1 MFLGLVAA
9 FASQAADYTLDF
21 RDATPVASEAPVLR
35 KAEMPLAVGQIP
47 SVAVGDSL
55 DLQLFDDV
63 AVLVDVADTLPEYLG
78 GKAYSLTLGDGVC
91 GSTLIE
97 NAEGLL
103 LELRDIEAC
112 RLYSI
117 SVRDGRAY
125 IEETDL
131 SLARRGGCI
140 EVETPELDAD
150 GEGSDA
156 ASTTKRRLLGA
167 VPGNPFD
174 DNIVAPAPVT
184 VDIMLVFDI
193 GAQTWV
199 EKSTKYSSITNFAI
213 AQVAKMN
220 QVLRNTDLHTNFWY
234 RLVDVATVDSR
245 WTVIDKTVLPAMRTG
260 IMESSGI
267 WGEVATRR
275 EACGADVVSLIIDT
289 GSAYGTTGIG
299 YITHGTTYDKWVNSY
314 RSWCYSCCAI
324 RSVENDYTLSH
335 EVGHNMGLTHSP
347 TLANWSKSGTFDYCN
362 GYNFTGGDG
371 KHYNTVMA
379 YNYDQY
385 YSDYI
390 EIPYFSSPLHT
401 YAGVPVGT
409 AISNDC
415 TRALRQTCRGIAD
428 WHTQTI
434 PLPSDVVFSPSA
446 NDAFIPPASVTLS
459 TLGGYDIHYT
469 IDGSEPTRE
478 SPIYVAPIS
487 FTTATTI
494 KAIAIVD
501 EERTSPIFVA
511 EYNPVATGT
520 TIWLDV
526 GSGGEPVN
534 WTTAGWLDEKNS
546 ETTGLAWPAAG
557 DYVAY
562 LRSAPTVNVDSPV
575 TLKALVYACEEPITI
590 NADANNISAASIDVL
605 GKGVIAGTNYS
616 FTDWKLHP
624 NSSLTIAPGEGKILD
639 WTKAPSM
646 GDSTARLVVSN
657 GTLQAKTSGST
668 PGCFGSGKIEIA
680 NGGVLKI
687 VSNWQTG
694 LNAYAPLTV
703 DAGGI
708 LEVDAIESLNRNLV
722 LNGGTVKVSK
732 KGRMLEFDQYS
743 KLTVTED
750 SSFEDASAD
759 SAGLYIRK
767 RHLPVTVAEGKK
779 LTMNIPF
786 AYGAEI
792 SSNTEGFGLIKDG
805 PGEII
810 LKKESTFD
818 GPTIISNG
826 TFTVDYDS
834 TTSRGRGFTICEG
847 AILRIAPGA
856 STYDYKTLT
865 VPSLDCRGTIA
876 LNDVVSLYVDGAVDV
891 AQTIFKLETASKFT
905 DGSKIMHA
913 SSFSGMDLARVEGK
927 YGFWYLSAESD
938 GYENGGYYLVLR
950 EAEID
955 YDHEYGT
962 PYTVNIPAGISI
974 EREWAELPWLDSF
987 SERVFDDDWN
997 GIGSASISVNAD
1009 STLKVSSYVNI
1020 TGDLSF
1026 EGSATVRLDCANGF
1040 NTGSLTIGSGVNLA
1054 IDKSGSADVKI
1065 GTLTAS
1071 SSDSSLSVMNGVV
1084 SATVNGTIN
1093 AAINVESGAT
1103 LRLYG
1108 SGRLAGKITLNGGSI
1123 EIAGSGDIDLQG
1135 AVVFVTED
1143 SSLHS
1148 SAGGGVRL
1156 AGSSVKFAVD
1166 GGKTFKIACPVS
1178 HSASTDIS
1186 KTGTG
1191 TVELNGYNGN
1201 ELSFSGETIVN
1212 GGFYLVNA
1220 THVNNGAR
1228 YNITGSG
1235 TLAGIGAITGSSDT
1249 WVSTG
1254 GVIAGSLALNNLR
1267 LETGATIGSSHYP
1280 AADVVYGKL
1289 NYEAKSGVTTP
1300 ITIDNGSL
1308 TVAEG
1313 CDVSGFSAAPIAIS
1327 SDAALVLSNDLTVAT
1342 VVFDAGARLVAD
1354 GMLTV
1359 SSAVDVS
1366 GAIFSF
1372 TPEEGQVFEH
1382 GFSKPIISS
1391 SSGFSG
1397 YSRLSTEALPELSAG
1412 LAWVFKVQDGT
1423 LCAKVVTEEEAS
1435 SAVAFVSNSP
1445 TLTLEE
1451 TTAACSVMGL
1461 DTKAIAVTLEVVV
1474 TNANDVVRH
1483 ELLSLG
1489 IGTKA
1494 TLRCYRDSDNMLK
1507 CRYTNDA
1514 YQNSVTPA
1522 SLQNGTN
1529 TLIFAYYSY
1538 DNDDYGG
1545 TFVYLNGQLVYR
1557 GARLRWSNDF
1567 VKSLTIAN
1575 DWLEIRKVA
1584 VVDLF
1589 ATTPLPNM
1597 TASGAAVT
1605 YSYPTNTFPNVF
1617 GLLPDGAF
1625 ELTNSVVKANFDV
1638 TNTAASISFV
1648 ASFPESATGAL
1659 CGLWVIDARG
1669 DLALAAEYLGDGAFD
1684 FRYHGYSW
1692 DQSDYVNSIKP
1703 YTATYVGDSAV
1714 SDPHLYTI
1722 TLSQSEGIK
1731 LYQDGELVAHM
1742 FTGSTAVTLAQNMRF
1757 VSPFLFGQG
1766 PRGIISTMPSLTV
1779 YASHIAFGTS
1789 DPAAS
1794 ADVVKATLPVDEPDT
1809 PDDPE
1814 PPETPAVVDVLVA
1827 YDNGGEEY
1835 VSGKGRTL
1843 EEFAQTQID
1852 RMNDVLATNRLDRFY
1867 SYRLAGTCKV
1877 DATYANVNEAVTL
1890 ITAGAGPCVSLRAAR
1905 ELYGADLVSLL
1916 VNSSIEYLGHS
1927 SPLTQTTDV
1936 ASCHEDAFSVCA
1948 ISAVDSNSQ
1957 YTMIHEIAHNMGCG
1971 HSRNQSQNPG
1981 PSVFPYGSG
1990 YYFNDNGTQ
1999 RHTIMAYGANSSPYF
2014 STTSSE
2020 FGFTLGDKTNNN
2032 ARVLKE
2038 TCAEVA
2044 KWREGAAIDIDGVE
2058 VGGVTWKTSALY
2070 PWSVEGD
2077 AIRSFNQTNYQYQ
2090 CTTPLRATIEGPKV
2104 LRFKHKSYFGGE
2116 SVAGSNYSHFDVL
2129 LDDSPVLTQTEC
2141 TNEWTEAYVDVP
2153 EGTHEVTFVF
2163 SQRFAMNNPS
2173 DYKEGEPDADDAVWL
2188 KDLALNVIP
2197 HSLTSDDVSW
2207 TFPADAVSTTNELDG
2222 IEIKNAGIVE
2232 TLGFSTN
2239 AVVLSVLAELPQD
2252 AEGAFIGLID
2262 AKDSSRHQIYAYA
2275 NGDGTVIIYFDNKAK
2290 TNDSQKS
2297 DTLDLSVPHVWTL
2310 VYCATDGAYLY
2321 MDGKEVASDISI
2333 KWTGNNNLHTPT
2345 ECVAFGSDCDNLYPL
2360 AGMKIYAVDSDF
2372 GLDAFSNATN
2382 TPANNASAILS
2393 QFACLADYADES
2405 LDNKLAL
2412 LSLYNETGSIPD
2424 QSVKADSC
2432 VLRISEIMPKPTDA
2446 QNHGALEGM
2455 DVNGLESGWVE
2466 VENTSDQWADLADYR
2481 FIRVNRGKKTDPAG
2495 VGNFPSRLVPPRGR
2509 AIFYTSERYSNSK
2522 DKTVSAFAEGTFDGK
2537 PMIFEDYGN
2546 ILVWGDKVN
2555 PKKSPYVRLYYA
2567 PVSNASNIVSVVDT
2581 VVIPSDLP
2589 EGWSII
2595 VGDAEEG
2602 EGTRRWMCPTPTR
2615 GAANTATTGLTRIG
2629 PNVGPLY
2636 EKPDQKK
2643 TDLASEFAVI
2653 TPPAVPGTDYT
2664 VTLPVNAVMNPDG
2677 TFVPR
2682 DADVIQSI
2690 KFVYRKDLDDTT
2702 LVTNNIDMAAK
2713 TTDANWGDQYT
2724 ATIPASYFPAAG
2736 HLMQW
2741 KVLIT
2746 DGEGV
2751 EWTSPSFNNKDDG
2764 YEWYGT
2770 IVEPNPT
2777 TQMSATLPTWHMFAS
2792 GNHLAQMDVDADE
2805 QDLSLVPNQ
2814 ARVAIYDSST
2824 SNYYDYVRIDLRGH
2838 TSASFTKKGHGLRFA
2853 KAHPLTMRDIV
2864 SGEDI
2869 EDVRKTSLISEFA
2882 DPSFMRQMIAF
2893 WLWRKMGNLVPF
2905 DFPVRCNL
2913 NGEFY
2918 QLAFNSE
2925 RFTDELI
2932 EDFYKLDKFGYGY
2945 KNVGTLKSGS
2955 DTTAGSIE
2963 KKTPDDEDETN
2974 ITVLQNEL
2982 RKPLKDNGAQSGNE
2996 DIEALTK
3003 FVVQKFDLPAWI
3015 NYLAS
3020 ARITQEMDDVWANV
3034 CAYYDNPTM
3043 KKGARGTGTWMPLG
3057 YDFNLSFGQYYYGDL
3072 NNTARFG
3079 LSANQDWFKSHPLYG
3094 GNRIVAHKKA
3104 SNGEAMN
3111 GNDGFESIY
3120 QSAKFRRL
3128 YLRRLRTLMDQ
3139 ELKEPGTPESEVQFM
3154 VKMREMADLM
3164 RADSVLDLAKW
3175 PDDSSDNAIDVWP
3188 SGTRPANMDEGI
3200 DEIWNDYVVPRRQHL
3215 YVTHSATNT
3224 AKAIGYGSNLNA
3236 GIPEAQSPISVL
3248 AQNFVIAKLSDCV
3261 VISNL
3266 NNEVVDMSGW
3276 TLKFGVEWTLP
3287 AGTVCDSNDCI
3298 YVVADRRSYI
3308 EAHNAE
3314 LTDQVIVG
3322 NATFSDWSAVYFDA
3336 ADGTVLRGVSSDD
3349 SVVTF
3354 EAKDQKAAD
3363 KLVAELSPALTEED
3377 ATAGLQAK
3385 YLKVV
3390 AEPTGNKNEFVVA
3403 VAVNPETV
3411 NAPVI
3416 AEPAAESEPVE
3427 IEEDDKG
3434 ETTVS
3439 VSISN
3444 AVKGLWYGYE
3454 VADELGDASSFE
3466 NDVPSFERAT
3476 DAAHTVTG
3484 SSRTQP
3490 SGFFRLKVLPA
3501 KPSE

>member
-1 MFLGLVAA
+1 MKKTFLLMGLAVA
-9 FASQAADYTLDF
+9 FASQAVEYTLDF
-21 RDATPVASEAPVLR
+21 RGATPLAAEAPVTR
-35 KAEMPLAVGQIP
+35 RAEMSVAVGQIP
-47 SVAVGDSL
+47 SVAVGDTL
-55 DLQLFDDV
+55 NLQLFEDV
-63 AVLVDVADTLPEYLG
+63 ALLANVTGVLPGSFSG
-78 GKAYSLTLGDGVC
+78 GKSFSLTLEDGVF

-97 NAEGLL
+97 NADGLL
-103 LELRDIEAC
+103 FDVRDIGAD

-117 SVRDGRAY
+117 SLRDGMAY

-131 SLARRGGCI
+131 SLVKRGGCI
-140 EVETPELDAD
+140 EVETPELEEDEESEAT
-150 GEGSDA
+150 
-156 ASTTKRRLLGA
+156 STTKRHLLGA

-174 DNIVAPAPVT
+174 DNVVAPAPVT
-184 VDIMLVFDI
+184 VDIMLVFDN
-193 GAQTWV
+193 GAQAWV
-199 EKSTKYSSITNFAI
+199 ENSAKYSSITNFAI

-220 QVLRNTDLHTNFWY
+220 QVLRNTDLHTNFWF
-234 RLVDVATVDSR
+234 RLVDVATVDGR
-245 WTVIDKTVLPAMRTG
+245 WTKIDNNILPTMRTG
-260 IMESSGI
+260 VMNASGI
-267 WGEVATRR
+267 WSEIAARR
-275 EACGADVVSLIIDT
+275 EVCGADVVSLMVDT

-299 YITHGTTYDKWVNSY
+299 YITKGTSYETWVNTY
-314 RSWCYSCCAI
+314 RTWCYSCCAI

-347 TLANWSKSGTFDYCN
+347 TLSNWKKSGTFDYCN
-362 GYNFTGGDG
+362 GYNFTGGNG

-428 WHTQTI
+428 WHAQTI

-478 SPIYVAPIS
+478 SPIYETPIS

-511 EYNPVATGT
+511 EYSPVATGT

-657 GTLQAKTSGST
+657 GTLQAKASESGA
-668 PGCFGSGKIEIA
+668 GCFGSGEIAIA
-680 NGGVLKI
+680 NGGVLRI
-687 VSNWQTG
+687 VNRWQTG
-694 LNAYAPLTV
+694 TNAYAPLTV

-708 LEVDAIESLNRNLV
+708 FEVSATESLNRNLV
-722 LNGGTVKVSK
+722 LNGGTVKVATA
-732 KGRMLEFDQYS
+732 GRILEFDQYS
-743 KLTVTED
+743 KLTAIED
-750 SSFEDASAD
+750 STIEDTSSG

-767 RHLPVTVAEGKK
+767 RHLPVHVAAGKK

-786 AYGAEI
+786 AYGTGT

-805 PGEII
+805 QGEIV
-810 LKKESTFD
+810 LKKECTFD
-818 GPTIISNG
+818 GPTIVSNG
-826 TFTVDYDS
+826 TFTVDYES
-834 TTSRGRGFTICEG
+834 YTSRGRGFTVCEG
-847 AILRIAPGA
+847 GILRLTNNGCLTIPELNCSGKIALNVPWTLEVTNAVDVSRTTFKIENPSRFSDGA
-856 STYDYKTLT
+856 KLLQAQSITGVDFARLEGVDSSSWYLAVEGNFLVLKEIDELIIDDYTSPYTLT
-865 VPSLDCRGTIA
+865 VPAEVEIERGWEAAPWYDSYGERLREHDWIWDTGATATINASVATTLNLDTTVGIGTLNVNGAGPVTIVGTSNKRFTVATGVQLATGATFDVNPNGSTVSIAKVAGNGSLCVTNGIVSITGTNGLGGSEGGSISIADNATLALSKSCDLYRNVRMNGGTIA
-876 LNDVVSLYVDGAVDV
+876 MSGGGLDLFSPTF
-891 AQTIFKLETASKFT
+891 TITEDSAITTT
-905 DGSKIMHA
+905 DGSQ
-913 SSFSGMDLARVEGK
+913 L
-927 YGFWYLSAESD
+927 WLS
-938 GYENGGYYLVLR
+938 
-950 EAEID
+950 
-955 YDHEYGT
+955 
-962 PYTVNIPAGISI
+962 
-974 EREWAELPWLDSF
+974 
-987 SERVFDDDWN
+987 
-997 GIGSASISVNAD
+997 
-1009 STLKVSSYVNI
+1009 
-1020 TGDLSF
+1020 
-1026 EGSATVRLDCANGF
+1026 
-1040 NTGSLTIGSGVNLA
+1040 SGV
-1054 IDKSGSADVKI
+1054 
-1065 GTLTAS
+1065 T
-1071 SSDSSLSVMNGVV
+1071 
-1084 SATVNGTIN
+1084 
-1093 AAINVESGAT
+1093 
-1103 LRLYG
+1103 
-1108 SGRLAGKITLNGGSI
+1108 
-1123 EIAGSGDIDLQG
+1123 
-1135 AVVFVTED
+1135 
-1143 SSLHS
+1143 
-1148 SAGGGVRL
+1148 
-1156 AGSSVKFAVD
+1156 KFAVD
-1166 GGKTFKIACPVS
+1166 GGKTLSINVPIV
-1178 HSASTDIS
+1178 HSASCDIS

-1228 YNITGSG
+1228 YNVTGSG
-1235 TLAGIGAITGSSDT
+1235 TLAGSGAITGSSDT

-1280 AADVVYGKL
+1280 AADVVYGALK
-1289 NYEAKSGVTTP
+1289 YEAKSGVTTP

-1308 TVAEG
+1308 SVAAG

-1327 SDAALVLSNDLTVAT
+1327 SDAALVLSNDLTVAS

-1372 TPEEGQVFEH
+1372 TPEEGQVFAH
-1382 GFSKPIISS
+1382 GFSKPFISS

-1397 YSRLSTEALPELSAG
+1397 YSRLSTEALPELPAG
-1412 LAWVFKVQDGT
+1412 LVWVFKVESGK
-1423 LCAKVVTEEEAS
+1423 LCAKVVTEEEAASAVKFMTNS
-1435 SAVAFVSNSP
+1435 SA
-1445 TLTLEE
+1445 LYLEE
-1451 TTAACSVMGL
+1451 ATGVYAVKGL
-1461 DTKAIAVTLEVVV
+1461 DTKAITVTMEVVV
-1474 TNANDVVRH
+1474 TNASESVSRQ
-1483 ELLSLG
+1483 LLSVG
-1489 IGTKA
+1489 IGTHEI
-1494 TLRCYRDSDNMLK
+1494 RCYRDTDGYIK
-1507 CRYTNDA
+1507 CIYDKEPMAYKNDA
-1514 YQNSVTPA
+1514 TA
-1522 SLQNGTN
+1522 SSLPTGTN
-1529 TLIFAYYSY
+1529 TLKFAYYS
-1538 DNDDYGG
+1538 NSNSYGG
-1545 TFVYLNGQLVYR
+1545 TFIYLNDALVFR
-1557 GARLRWSNDF
+1557 GAGLKWSNDF
-1567 VKSLTIAN
+1567 VKSLTVAN
-1575 DWLEIRKVA
+1575 NWLEIRQIA

-1714 SDPHLYTI
+1714 SNPHLYTI
-1722 TLSQSEGIK
+1722 TLSQSEGVK

-1742 FTGSTAVTLAQNMRF
+1742 FTRSTAVTLAQNMRF
-1757 VSPFLFGQG
+1757 VGPFLFGQG

-1794 ADVVKATLPVDEPDT
+1794 ADVVKATIPVDEPDT

-1814 PPETPAVVDVLVA
+1814 PPATPAVVDVLVA
-1827 YDNGGEEY
+1827 YDIGAQSY
-1835 VSGKGRTL
+1835 VAEKGVTL
-1843 EEFAQTQID
+1843 EAFAATQIQK
-1852 RMNDVLATNRLDRFY
+1852 MNDVLATNRLDRFY
-1867 SYRLAGTCKV
+1867 SYRLAGVCKV
-1877 DATYANVNEAVTL
+1877 NGTYDN
-1890 ITAGAGPCVSLRAAR
+1890 IDTAPALAAEGAGPAVSLRAAR
-1905 ELYGADLVSLL
+1905 EIYGADTVTLL
-1916 VNSSIEYLGHS
+1916 VDTTGATLGNS
-1927 SPLTQTTDV
+1927 SPLSSTINI
-1936 ASCHEDAFSVCA
+1936 ASQHECAFSVCS
-1948 ISAVDSNSQ
+1948 IRAVDSDAQ
-1957 YTMIHEIAHNMGCG
+1957 HTMIHENAHNMGCG
-1971 HSRNQSQNPG
+1971 HARAQSDPAS
-1981 PSVFPYGSG
+1981 PFSYGRG
-1990 YYFNDNGTQ
+1990 YYFKDGDVT
-1999 RHTIMAYGANSSPYF
+1999 RHTIMAYGGDNDASWYF
-2014 STTSSE
+2014 STTSKD
-2020 FGFTLGDKTNNN
+2020 FGFTLGDATNNN

-2044 KWREGAAIDIDGVE
+2044 KWREGAAIDFDGVE
-2058 VGGVTWKTSALY
+2058 VEGATWQTSERF
-2070 PWSVEGD
+2070 PWYVDDNGF
-2077 AIRSFNQTNYQYQ
+2077 IRSYNQTDYTYQ
-2090 CTTPLRATIEGPKV
+2090 CTSPLKATIVGPKV
-2104 LRFKHKSYFGGE
+2104 LSFKHKSYFGGE
-2116 SVAGSNYSHFDVL
+2116 SVAGNNYSHFDVL
-2129 LDDSPVLTQTEC
+2129 LDDSPVLTKTEC
-2141 TNEWTEAYVDVP
+2141 TNSWADAQLIIP
-2153 EGTHEVTFVF
+2153 DGTHEVTFVF
-2163 SQRFAMNNPS
+2163 SQRFAMNNAS
-2173 DYKEGEPDADDAVWL
+2173 DYKEGTPEDDDGVWL
-2188 KDLALNVIP
+2188 RDIALAPLEQVSFAECTSTSTEVAWVTPYTFEARDLVGY
-2197 HSLTSDDVSW
+2197 
-2207 TFPADAVSTTNELDG
+2207 LDG
-2222 IEIKNAGIVE
+2222 MEVYTRGIAEILYFG
-2232 TLGFSTN
+2232 STN
-2239 AVVLSVLAELPQD
+2239 AVILTVLAKLPEGG
-2252 AEGAFIGLID
+2252 EGALMGLVD
-2262 AKDSSRHQIYAYA
+2262 VNGDSKHSVYAYA
-2275 NGDGTVIIYFDNKAK
+2275 NGDGTFTIYYDSKLTTSSSESSPKLDATGLHLWTLAYYYDNGAELYFDGTK
-2290 TNDSQKS
+2290 
-2297 DTLDLSVPHVWTL
+2297 
-2310 VYCATDGAYLY
+2310 
-2321 MDGKEVASDISI
+2321 VASDTGI
-2333 KWTGNNNLHTPT
+2333 KWTSANSVHKPA
-2345 ECVAFGSDCDNLYPL
+2345 ECLTFGSAYTNAYPL
-2360 AGMKIYAVDSDF
+2360 AGMKIYTVDSDF
-2372 GLDAFSNATN
+2372 DASIDISDMVKTDVDFIQDQVAGLDEYEDDSIAMRLAMLDIYNDTGVVPSRNN
-2382 TPANNASAILS
+2382 PAS
-2393 QFACLADYADES
+2393 E
-2405 LDNKLAL
+2405 
-2412 LSLYNETGSIPD
+2412 
-2424 QSVKADSC
+2424 C
-2432 VLRISEIMPKPTDA
+2432 VLRISEIMPKPTDD
-2446 QNHGALEGM
+2446 QDPGEREGM

-2466 VENTSDQWADLADYR
+2466 VENTSDQWADLKDYR
-2481 FIRVNRGKKTDPAG
+2481 FTRTNRGKKSGQADY
-2495 VGNFPSRLVPPRGR
+2495 GNFPSRLVPPRGR

-2522 DKTVSAFAEGTFDGK
+2522 DKSVSAFATGKFKGK
-2537 PMIFEDYGN
+2537 PEIFTEYGN

-2555 PKKSPYVRLYYA
+2555 PKKSPFVRLYHMPDA
-2567 PVSNASNIVSVVDT
+2567 ATTNVVDT

-2595 VGDAEEG
+2595 VGDAAEG

-2615 GAANTATTGLTRIG
+2615 NAQNGDTAKLTRIG

-2636 EKPDQKK
+2636 EISTLKK
-2643 TDLASEFAVI
+2643 TDVADEFAQPV
-2653 TPPAVPGTDYT
+2653 PPAKIGEDYEI
-2664 VTLPVNAVMNPDG
+2664 TLPVNPVMNPDG
-2677 TFVPR
+2677 TVTPR
-2682 DADVIQSI
+2682 TADQIASL
-2690 KFVYRKDLDDTT
+2690 KLVYRKDLDDSTLTT
-2702 LVTNNIDMAAK
+2702 NEVSMTK
-2713 TTDANWGDQYT
+2713 TTDKKAWGDKYT
-2724 ATIPASYFPAAG
+2724 ATIPATWFPERG

-2751 EWTSPSFNNKDDG
+2751 EWTSPSFNNPDDG

-2770 IVEPNPT
+2770 IVEPDPE
-2777 TQMSATLPTWHMFAS
+2777 TQMSATLPTWHMFVDDTS
-2792 GNHLAQMDVDADE
+2792 KDQMDKDVTD
-2805 QDLSLVPNQ
+2805 QTLPNK
-2814 ARVAIYDSST
+2814 ARIAIYDSST

-2838 TSASFTKKGHGLRFA
+2838 TSANFTKKGHGLRFA
-2853 KAHPLTMRDIV
+2853 KAHPLTMTDIV
-2864 SGEDI
+2864 SGEQI
-2869 EDVRKTSLISEFA
+2869 KEIRKTSLISEFA
-2882 DPSFMRQMIAF
+2882 DPSYMRQMIAF
-2893 WLWRKMGNLVPF
+2893 WLWRQMGNLVPF

-2932 EDFYKLDKFGYGY
+2932 EDVYGLDKFGYGY

-2955 DTTAGSIE
+2955 TTTAGSIE

-3043 KKGARGTGTWMPLG
+3043 KEGARGTGTWKPLG
-3057 YDFNLSFGQYYYGDL
+3057 YDFNLSFGQYYYNDL
-3072 NNTARFG
+3072 KDTARFG
-3079 LSANQDWFKSHPLYG
+3079 LSADQDWFKSHPLYG

-3139 ELKEPGTPESEVQFM
+3139 ELKEPGTSESEVPFM
-3154 VKMREMADLM
+3154 AKMREMADIM
-3164 RADSVLDLAKW
+3164 RADSALDLAKW

-3188 SGTRPANMDEGI
+3188 SGKRPSDMDAGI
-3200 DEIWNDYVVPRRQHL
+3200 DDIWENYIVPRRQHL
-3215 YVTHSATNT
+3215 YVTHSITNT
-3224 AKAIGYGSNLNA
+3224 GWEVGYGSNLNA
-3236 GIPEAQSPISVL
+3236 GIPEAQSPIETL
-3248 AQNFVIAKLSDCV
+3248 APNFVITKLEDCV

-3287 AGTVCDSNDCI
+3287 AGTVCDANDCI
-3298 YVVADRRSYI
+3298 YVVADRRAYI
-3308 EAHNAE
+3308 DAHDSE
-3314 LTDQVIVG
+3314 LTDQVILG
-3322 NATFSDWSAVYFDA
+3322 NAEFVKGVESIVLND
-3336 ADGTVLRGVSSDD
+3336 ADGQSLKGELKADETIEFKAD
-3349 SVVTF
+3349 SVEAANKSVANMTPPLTDEDVAAGL
-3354 EAKDQKAAD
+3354 EAKY
-3363 KLVAELSPALTEED
+3363 LSVVAELVNADKGTYRAVVDVNPDTVSAPIVGVAEQAAETGDPVKVEED
-3377 ATAGLQAK
+3377 
-3385 YLKVV
+3385 
-3390 AEPTGNKNEFVVA
+3390 N
-3403 VAVNPETV
+3403 
-3411 NAPVI
+3411 
-3416 AEPAAESEPVE
+3416 S
-3427 IEEDDKG
+3427 
-3434 ETTVS
+3434 VS
-3439 VSISN
+3439 VSVSN
-3444 AVKGLWYGYE
+3444 AIPGLWYGYE
-3454 VADELGDASSFE
+3454 VSDSLGEAFANDTESFT
-3466 NDVPSFERAT
+3466 RAT
-3476 DAAHTVTG
+3476 GASHTVTG
-3484 SSRTQP
+3484 SPRDKSKP
-3490 SGFFRLKVLPA
+3490 SGFFRVKVLPA
-3501 KPSE
+3501 KPSK